1 MFRIVYICM
10 FVVCIQYILQSIIH
24 KIIILM
30 NNTTILS
37 SNNSCIKA
45 MYISN
50 HAHVLTHKRSITPTP
65 PQCSL
70 ALPARVPKVT
80 PF

>member
-37 SNNSCIKA
+37 
-45 MYISN
+45 
-50 HAHVLTHKRSITPTP
+50 
-65 PQCSL
+65 
-70 ALPARVPKVT
+70 
-80 PF
+80 